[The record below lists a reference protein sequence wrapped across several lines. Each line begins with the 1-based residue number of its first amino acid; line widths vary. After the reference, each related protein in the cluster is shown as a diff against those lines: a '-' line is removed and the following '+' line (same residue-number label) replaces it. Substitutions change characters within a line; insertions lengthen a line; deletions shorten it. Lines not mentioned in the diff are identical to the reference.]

1 MKSTPSEELFSII
14 RSVHNGRTHIP
25 TGVAC
30 RLAEH
35 LGQEN
40 LTEREMEV
48 LRLIQSGNRN
58 KQIAEQLSLSEN
70 TVNFHVKNV
79 MDKLQ
84 ANDRAHAISIA
95 IRRGILNV

>member
-1 MKSTPSEELFSII
+1 
-14 RSVHNGRTHIP
+14 
-25 TGVAC
+25 
-30 RLAEH
+30 
-35 LGQEN
+35 
-40 LTEREMEV
+40 
-48 LRLIQSGNRN
+48 
-58 KQIAEQLSLSEN
+58 LSEN